1 MLSINTVLLLSLL
14 FIAGTAAA
22 TPFITAQNSDQ
33 SYEQQ
38 DPHGSLF
45 SLRQF
50 APDSKNND
58 AQTQIEQ
65 ASQQFDSF
73 TLQMPLVI
81 KAKFEAFM
89 KHGFRAVLMED
100 LETKP
105 AEEKMVRSLTDG
117 LRSIGSALEDD
128 MVNYERERKGDGEYT
143 PGFGSEYHNSSPPS
157 RSSHNI
163 GR

>member
-14 FIAGTAAA
+14 VVTGMAAA
-22 TPFITAQNSDQ
+22 APFVSTRNPEQKPDQ
-33 SYEQQ
+33 QIDLSQ
-38 DPHGSLF
+38 F
-45 SLRQF
+45 S
-50 APDSKNND
+50 PDSENND

-73 TLQMPLVI
+73 ALQMPLVI

-89 KHGFRAVLMED
+89 KHGFRAVLMKD
-100 LETKP
+100 PETKP

-117 LRSIGSALEDD
+117 LRSIGTALEDD
-128 MVNYERERKGDGEYT
+128 MANYERERKGDGENT

-157 RSSHNI
+157 SRSTRNTGH
-163 GR
+163 